1 LPKSWN
7 KISSQVRLRG
17 CFESAKHTTDQCAE
31 WRIKY
36 LDYKAGKK
44 HVKAVARA
52 VNRMNATPRSTGQG
66 TPLPLA
72 QDHTT
77 YGAISTFPR
86 RAKPSPRLRR
96 LDEQNVEQ
104 SESLRDSP
112 APLGADSRPDSDASE
127 EDQLGPL
134 QKSPAIPIPG
144 HKRSAE
150 PANDMTIGSFVATPP
165 TKPGSSL
172 FELPA
177 PALTPGDSIRAQS
190 SGATQPRHTLPPA
203 AQSSPSA
210 TRAVSSNAYEV
221 GPTMTPSFRRGTFA
235 NLRNRFPTNP
245 ESPFLRR
252 VLSMG
257 TPLTPSESRRLDVD
271 LIVVD
276 QVRQRQK
283 EFFAWMDKELDK
295 IEAFYKMKE
304 DEAGARLAVLREQLH
319 EMRNRRIE
327 EVAAIQHAKS
337 IRKEDERNVFQF
349 PSNGQPKKDDDHRP
363 NSRDHLKAW
372 FDPLERVIDQAKA
385 KITGPHP
392 GSNSKS
398 LQNMQESPEMRAKT
412 LAERN
417 RRLDDGRDYVRK
429 PHYNDEVPYRTAK
442 RKLKLAMQEFY
453 RGMEL
458 LKSYALL
465 NRTAFRKINKKY
477 DKAVNAHPP
486 LRYMSEKVNKA
497 WFVQSEVLDGHIHA
511 VEDLYARYFERGNHK
526 VATGKLRSSQGRRS
540 DQSASAFR
548 NGLLIG
554 TGAVFTIQGI
564 IYGVDLLHHPD
575 PTVRMQTSYLLQ
587 IYGGYFLALYLFA
600 WFCLD
605 CSIWTR
611 NKINYQFVF
620 EFDPRSHLDWQ
631 ELAEFPSFLI
641 LVFGLFIWLNFTRY
655 GSPAMY
661 IYYPVIL
668 IFATA
673 VLIFIPAPILF
684 HRSRRWFVYS
694 HVSQSYLFNPSG

>member
-1 LPKSWN
+1 MHT
-7 KISSQVRLRG
+7 G
-17 CFESAKHTTDQCAE
+17 FESTKQTTDQCTE

-52 VNRMNATPRSTGQG
+52 VNRMNATPRSTGPA
-66 TPLPLA
+66 TPLPR
-72 QDHTT
+72 DHSI

-86 RAKPSPRLRR
+86 RTKPSPRLRR

-134 QKSPAIPIPG
+134 QKSPAIPIPEYR
-144 HKRSAE
+144 RSTE
-150 PANDMTIGSFVATPP
+150 LTNEITIGSFVPTPP
-165 TKPGSSL
+165 NKPGSSL
-172 FELPA
+172 FELPG
-177 PALTPGDSIRAQS
+177 PALTPGDSIRARS
-190 SGATQPRHTLPPA
+190 RGAAPPPGHNLPTA
-203 AQSSPSA
+203 AEPSMRRPSLA
-210 TRAVSSNAYEV
+210 DPTNAYEV
-221 GPTMTPSFRRGTFA
+221 GRTTIPSFRRGTFA
-235 NLRNRFPTNP
+235 NLRNRFPTTP
-245 ESPFLRR
+245 ETPFLRR

-257 TPLTPSESRRLDVD
+257 APLTPSESRRLDVD
-271 LIVVD
+271 LVQVD
-276 QVRQRQK
+276 HVRQRQK

-295 IEAFYKMKE
+295 IEEFYKIKE

-327 EVAAIQHAKS
+327 EVVAIQHAKS
-337 IRKEDERNVFQF
+337 MRKEDERNIFQF
-349 PSNGQPKKDDDHRP
+349 PTGNGKAKKDDDRRP

-372 FDPLERVIDQAKA
+372 FDPLERVIDQTKA
-385 KITGPHP
+385 KFTAPHP
-392 GSNSKS
+392 ESNSKA
-398 LQNMQESPEMRAKT
+398 LQNMQASPEVLPKSQ
-412 LAERN
+412 AERN
-417 RRLDDGRDYVRK
+417 RRLDEGRDYVRRA
-429 PHYNDEVPYRTAK
+429 HYNDEVPYRTAK

-453 RGMEL
+453 RGLEL

-511 VEDLYARYFERGNHK
+511 VEDLYARYFEHGNHK
-526 VATGKLRSSQGRRS
+526 IATGKLRSSQGRRS

-554 TGAVFTIQGI
+554 TGTVFTIQGI
-564 IYGVDLLHHPD
+564 IYGVELLRHPD
-575 PTVRMQTSYLLQ
+575 PTIRLQTSYLLQ

-631 ELAEFPSFLI
+631 QLAEFPSFLI

-655 GSPAMY
+655 GSPAMF

-668 IFATA
+668 IFVTA
-673 VLIFIPAPILF
+673 VVIFIPAPVLF

-694 HVSQSYLFNPSG
+694 HVSWSHYCVP